1 MDVLQEIIYEQNLE
15 ILQLIANDKYN
26 DDEDKKKFIQKYHKK
41 NYSCMKIIKK
51 NNIQEYEKKINKLK
65 K

>member
-26 DDEDKKKFIQKYHKK
+26 DDEDKKLNFKHITDFVF
-41 NYSCMKIIKK
+41 
-51 NNIQEYEKKINKLK
+51 EKQY
-65 K
+65 